1 MSVFVS
7 RLKLRSSH
15 CGPSGKL
22 QVSRYFELVNRVVEE
37 WFGGPLDFSFAA
49 MHDGTRQVGIPTVR
63 LELEVGQVVS
73 LGEELRLS
81 LQLVRAGRSSIE
93 LIVIA
98 DCEEQARF
106 NAKVVLVLTDTSG
119 VQLRGLEIPPA
130 LREAMNDYLVDSSLS
145 GNTAVTAGTEA

>member
-7 RLKLRSSH
+7 RLKMRSSH

-22 QVSRYFELVNRVVEE
+22 QASRYFELVNRVVEE
-37 WFGGPLDFSFAA
+37 WFGGPLGFSFAA

-63 LELEVGQVVS
+63 LELEVAHAVS

-93 LIVIA
+93 LVVAA

-106 NAKVVLVLTDTSG
+106 DARVVLVLTDTSG

-130 LREAMNDYLVDSSLS
+130 LRAAMNDYLLDGSPSDS
-145 GNTAVTAGTEA
+145 TAVTAETEA